1 MQWRLSCID
10 ASERDLIIES
20 AFAVLERVGMR
31 MPGAHTVAALQ
42 ERGALV
48 DHDTDT
54 VRMPEEMV
62 RAALESLP
70 DQLFIAGATS
80 AQDVVLDRRSGPYF
94 NPAGCMAKTLDHRTG
109 ELRPSDLR
117 DLREGTMVMDAT
129 PEIDVMWTFVSAND
143 VPVERRELVEY
154 YTYLTHTAKP
164 LVCVDCPTE
173 VEAVRRIMEILGDGP
188 EGYRRRPR
196 LGVLCAARAPLE
208 VNGGLLD
215 TTCKLAALGSPVWI
229 YTMPISGATSPI
241 TMGGTLAIRW
251 AEVLGLTTAVQ
262 AVAPGAAVL
271 ACCGPGVL
279 DMRTSSMSLGCPENT
294 MMAAVSVE
302 IGHHLGLPVHNP
314 GQASDAKHPGLQA
327 GYEKGTKA
335 LAAALAGADLI
346 SAGFGALAASSVFH
360 LPMVA
365 VDAEIARLV
374 KRIVAGVEVSA
385 ETVMLEAIER
395 VGVGGNYLKERATR
409 ERVRAGEHFMP
420 VIGSRLP
427 FEQWMAE
434 GRIESDEARDRV
446 DHLLA
451 EAEKDA
457 RVHEGGASLLTA
469 DQLRALAEVC
479 GVVA

>member
-1 MQWRLSCID
+1 MD
-10 ASERDLIIES
+10 VSERDLIIES
-20 AFAVLERVGMR
+20 ACAVLERVGMR
-31 MPGAHTVAALQ
+31 MPGARTVGALR

-48 DHDTDT
+48 DRDTDT

-62 RAALESLP
+62 RAALASLP
-70 DQLFIAGATS
+70 DELLIAGATP
-80 AQDVVLDRRSGPYF
+80 AQDVVLDRRSGPFF

-109 ELRPSDLR
+109 VLRPSDLR
-117 DLREGTMVMDAT
+117 DLREGTLVMDAT

-143 VPVERRELVEY
+143 VPMERRELVEY
-154 YTYLTHTAKP
+154 YTYLANTAKP

-173 VEAVRRIMEILGDGP
+173 VDAVRRIMEILGDGLD
-188 EGYRRRPR
+188 GYRRRPR

-208 VNGGLLD
+208 VNGPLLD
-215 TTCKLAALGSPVWI
+215 TTCELAALGSPVWI

-241 TMGGTLAIRW
+241 TMGGTLALMW
-251 AEVLGLTTAVQ
+251 AEVLGLTIAVQ

-294 MMAAVSVE
+294 VLAAASVE

-314 GQASDAKHPGLQA
+314 GQATDAKHPGLQA

-346 SAGFGALAASSVFH
+346 SAGFGALSASSIFH

-374 KRIVAGVEVSA
+374 KRIVAGAEVTA

-395 VGVGGNYLKERATR
+395 VGPGGNYLKERITR
-409 ERVRAGEHFMP
+409 ERVRAGEHFTP
-420 VIGSRLP
+420 AIGSRLP
-427 FEQWMAE
+427 FERWLAE
-434 GRIESDEARDRV
+434 GRLESDEARDRV
-446 DHLLA
+446 DRLLA
-451 EAEKDA
+451 EAESGTCV
-457 RVHEGGASLLTA
+457 REGGASQLRT
-469 DQLRALAEVC
+469 DQLKALAEVC
-479 GVVA
+479 GVRA